1 MGTTTVLRFHQRV
14 IFDKYGSD
22 VHPRWAMTTARTRIP
37 ALSGLILFVVILIL
51 P

>member
-1 MGTTTVLRFHQRV
+1 
-14 IFDKYGSD
+14 
-22 VHPRWAMTTARTRIP
+22 MTTARTRIP

>member
-1 MGTTTVLRFHQRV
+1 M
-14 IFDKYGSD
+14 
-22 VHPRWAMTTARTRIP
+22 HPRRAMTTVRTRIP

>member
-1 MGTTTVLRFHQRV
+1 MEATRVIRFHRTDV
-14 IFDKYGSD
+14 FDKRGND
-22 VHPRWAMTTARTRIP
+22 MHPRRTMTTAISRAA

>member
-1 MGTTTVLRFHQRV
+1 
-14 IFDKYGSD
+14 
-22 VHPRWAMTTARTRIP
+22 MTTAWTRIP